1 MEDVFPMLAGVAIGL
16 ATLHLRRNWLSI
28 ALVGT
33 LGIAFGAVASWISG
47 ELAISWI
54 YLLIDTAGHRR
65 KRHDRGSGQGLA
77 PPPPRPLAR

>member
-1 MEDVFPMLAGVAIGL
+1 MLAGVAIGL

-54 YLLIDTAGHRR
+54 YLLIDTAQVIGASVMTAVLVKAWRR
-65 KRHDRGSGQGLA
+65 RHHLGRSPA
-77 PPPPRPLAR
+77 S